1 MRLISVKKYMLAGV
15 AAMLLTGMVGC
26 ASNAGTTSTVADA
39 IQEDSKSIET
49 ICEDLQSLSM
59 DGVIYY
65 QVNPV
70 EYNEVS
76 TANISFG
83 QVTSIPDQD
92 SKVKVTLPVTITMKG
107 KYTNDCI
114 DYSGCITPSFE
125 LFDRYTSVVFPVN
138 TGVGDG
144 NYNYS
149 GAIKSRDKS
158 VDVAYSCDYSFNL
171 SGWNECSDSSL
182 GASHERDIVVNVTYT
197 ITMPADYDGLAIK
210 VTPVRNY
217 GTGISTASGSI
228 VYVQDD
234 YPDGTRVFSVK

>member
-39 IQEDSKSIET
+39 IQEDNKSIET

-125 LFDRYTSVVFPVN
+125 LLTDIQVWF
-138 TGVGDG
+138 
-144 NYNYS
+144 
-149 GAIKSRDKS
+149 
-158 VDVAYSCDYSFNL
+158 
-171 SGWNECSDSSL
+171 SL
-182 GASHERDIVVNVTYT
+182 LIQALATAT
-197 ITMPADYDGLAIK
+197 ITTAEPLRAGTSLWMLHIAVIIALICQAGMSAVIAVSVPAMKEI
-210 VTPVRNY
+210 
-217 GTGISTASGSI
+217 
-228 VYVQDD
+228 
-234 YPDGTRVFSVK
+234 